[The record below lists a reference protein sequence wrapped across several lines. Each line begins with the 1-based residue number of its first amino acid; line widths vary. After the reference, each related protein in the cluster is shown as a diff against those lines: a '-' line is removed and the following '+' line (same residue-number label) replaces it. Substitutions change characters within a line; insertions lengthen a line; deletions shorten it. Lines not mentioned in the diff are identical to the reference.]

1 MVIKRYQI
9 KIDKETADIGTAG
22 ELMVALDVLQG
33 HRDRM
38 VLEQLHSHLAKI
50 ISGPEDLYKVIR
62 SLNPDDQVYLIEGL
76 SSNLVKTVQS
86 AGNLRDIFAT
96 LSDYKVEEKIIQ
108 TLGSDGLK
116 TLIRSA
122 EELSEVLEWVY
133 GNCDQMVLDSLGV
146 DYLKH
151 LIQNGYELSLV
162 LHSLDQ
168 KCQEGLIGML
178 GWEDVGKLVIDRR
191 DLAHLLRAL
200 PGELSKRL
208 LNDFTKEKLWKII
221 RDKYGWQYLHKYL
234 EADEAE
240 YLEKVLEV
248 KHA

>member
-1 MVIKRYQI
+1 MVIKRYAI
-9 KIDKETADIGTAG
+9 KIEAETTEVGTAG

-33 HRDRM
+33 HHDRM
-38 VLEQLHSHLAKI
+38 VLEQLHDHLSDI
-50 ISGPEDLYKVIR
+50 IIGPIDLYMVIR
-62 SLNPDDQVYLIEGL
+62 SLSPDDQTYLIEALG
-76 SSNLVKTVQS
+76 SNLVKIVQS
-86 AGNLRDIFAT
+86 AASLRDIFAT

-108 TLGSDGLK
+108 TLGNDGLK

-133 GNCDQMVLDSLGV
+133 GNCDQLVLDTLGL

-162 LHSLDQ
+162 LHALDH

-178 GWEDVGKLVIDRR
+178 GWAYVGKLIIDRR

-208 LNDFTKEKLWKII
+208 LKDFTKEKLWKILS
-221 RDKYGWQYLHKYL
+221 DEYGWQYLHKYL
-234 EADEAE
+234 ETDEIE
-240 YLEKVLEV
+240 NLEKVLGV
-248 KHA
+248 K